1 MKSRLDY
8 TDGIGFSFEREFE
21 PVQDGKG
28 IWNNFGGKMDW
39 DARAIV
45 SDDRKFAGRGGPS
58 SGDPFPAAPNIDH
71 TQTFVKADIKEWLQ
85 WMRDYMGF
93 DGWR

>member
-1 MKSRLDY
+1 
-8 TDGIGFSFEREFE
+8 
-21 PVQDGKG
+21 
-28 IWNNFGGKMDW
+28 MDW

-71 TQTFVKADIKEWLQ
+71 TQTFVKSDIKEWLQ
-85 WMRDYMGF
+85 WMRDYIGF
-93 DGWR
+93 DGWRYVLVSIALIAH